1 MTIDEA
7 IRHCEE
13 VAEQNEAKAQKI
25 GVQFLG
31 TTKDREATECR
42 ECAADHRQLAE
53 WLKQLKK
60 AKHLIMDV
68 SYTLDVLCD
77 NVSCKVG
84 CKRCTYYDEE
94 TGHCEVRKYI
104 DKLRTFAKEVHV

>member
-7 IRHCEE
+7 IEYFQTLSKEDAEKADELQAKPVFNFCEVHRHKKNS
-13 VAEQNEAKAQKI
+13 ADNK
-25 GVQFLG
+25 QF
-31 TTKDREATECR
+31 
-42 ECAADHRQLAE
+42 AE
-53 WLKQLKK
+53 WLRDIKE

-68 SYTLDVLCD
+68 SYTLDVLCN

-104 DKLRTFAKEVHV
+104 DKLRMFAKEVHV